1 MSYDRTTGV
10 HWRRKPALF
19 AALAIGAI
27 AIAPIAVGC
36 GDDDDDTDTTSTSTS
51 TSGASTTP
59 SGGSTTPAGGAT
71 TPAGGATTPADGDDE
86 IPTNA
91 EDYAEAT
98 FEAWRSG
105 DADMLDE
112 LAADEALAVFESEPY
127 DTTSSW
133 AAVGCNAGAGSV
145 ACTWQSATGETLEIL
160 VDNAMASA
168 GEADAVLE
176 ARFA

>member
-1 MSYDRTTGV
+1 MSFGRTPGG
-10 HWRRKPALF
+10 HWRRRPALF

-27 AIAPIAVGC
+27 AIAPLAVGC
-36 GDDDDDTDTTSTSTS
+36 GGDDDDDTGSTSTSTS
-51 TSGASTTP
+51 TSTGTSGASTP
-59 SGGSTTPAGGAT
+59 GSGAT
-71 TPAGGATTPADGDDE
+71 TPASGATTPANGDDE
-86 IPTNA
+86 IPSNA

-105 DADMLDE
+105 DADMLDD
-112 LAADEALAVFESEPY
+112 LAADEALTVFESEPY

-133 AAVGCNAGAGSV
+133 AAVGCNAGTGSV

-168 GEADAVLE
+168 GEPDAVVE